1 MFDGDF
7 AGSEA
12 TLKSGQI
19 LLQQGFNVF
28 VVQLPKTWTRMSIL
42 ENTVQMRLIILW
54 NMKKAFILYK
64 VHMHQ
69 EEIENNDLAYERYLK
84 EITNDIS
91 LMKSSI
97 LRKKI
102 LQDVSELFKVS
113 MDSLNNEVGLRE
125 DYYQPQSYQMPS
137 VPQFTHLN
145 KQEKAERALL
155 KHFMNDKDIFKLS

>member
-1 MFDGDF
+1 
-7 AGSEA
+7 
-12 TLKSGQI
+12 
-19 LLQQGFNVF
+19 
-28 VVQLPKTWTRMSIL
+28 
-42 ENTVQMRLIILW
+42 
-54 NMKKAFILYK
+54 
-64 VHMHQ
+64 
-69 EEIENNDLAYERYLK
+69 IENNDLAYERYLK

-145 KQEKAERALL
+145 KQEKAERARSEERRVG
-155 KHFMNDKDIFKLS
+155 KERIEEKLTQQQKQINKR